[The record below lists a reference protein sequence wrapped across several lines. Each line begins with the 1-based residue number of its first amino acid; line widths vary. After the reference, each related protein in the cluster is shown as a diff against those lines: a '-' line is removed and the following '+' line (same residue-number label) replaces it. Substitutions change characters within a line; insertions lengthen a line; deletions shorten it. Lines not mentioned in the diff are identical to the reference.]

1 MPTGTVKFYHTDR
14 GYGFIIIDDN
24 GTDIFV
30 HHSEIQT
37 ADNTLKG
44 GQKVEFEVGERPKGL
59 CAVKVKLC

>member
-1 MPTGTVKFYHTDR
+1 MPTGTVKFYKIDK
-14 GYGFIIIDDN
+14 GYGFIITDD
-24 GTDIFV
+24 GGADIFV

-44 GQKVEFEVGERPKGL
+44 GQKVEFKIGKGPKGL